1 MNRILR
7 TLILCPPVFG
17 SMLSVLLIANTAHA
31 AEPVAPQTN
40 RLECKRTQSVSRLTC
55 ERVYQADNVASPA
68 KTIIVRPAQQSQETP
83 MLEFTDEESD
93 AAVARFGCDCLVCI
107 NAIRQSRGLPPVT

>member
-7 TLILCPPVFG
+7 TLILCPTVFG

-31 AEPVAPQTN
+31 AEPVAQVTN

-55 ERVYQADNVASPA
+55 ERVYQTGNVASKA
-68 KTIIVRPAQQSQETP
+68 IVVRPAQQSQETP

>member
-7 TLILCPPVFG
+7 TLILCPTVFG

-31 AEPVAPQTN
+31 AEPVATETN

-55 ERVYQADNVASPA
+55 ERVYQAGNVASKA
-68 KTIIVRPAQQSQETP
+68 IVVRPAQQSQETP